1 MNQNEINNFVQRV
14 LLHVTT
20 WTRNGMVG
28 EKFSEVFRIKTLTLK
43 HPLEFAHNFQIEMS
57 ENSGCFKS

>member
-1 MNQNEINNFVQRV
+1 MAR
-14 LLHVTT
+14 
-20 WTRNGMVG
+20 MVG
-28 EKFSEVFRIKTLTLK
+28 EKFSEVFQIKTLTLK